1 MKKIIIDQ
9 ETIDKRIEEFT
20 ASLREKLSG
29 KMSTAKI
36 SFQED
41 VNPSIKLTEEEKVTL
56 FFSAVA
62 EKKQAELIQ
71 QCEKEVGWHGVVTRL
86 SDKEFMVEDILVFPQ
101 VVTGSTVTPAATEY
115 TNWQNS
121 LSDEEF
127 NHMRFHGH
135 SHVNM
140 GVSPSGTDTG
150 FQDNLVQN
158 VKDFYIFLITNKS
171 GDIWL
176 SIYDVEN
183 NTLYENSDINYTYY
197 QTPEAAWAKKELE
210 KVRTQTYTAPKT
222 NYGSGVGI
230 YGGNYGYYGGAR
242 DYDETYQGYYGYG
255 KNNKNTKGGVTY
267 DE

>member
-9 ETIDKRIEEFT
+9 ETIEKRIEEFT

-29 KMSTAKI
+29 KMSSSKI
-36 SFQED
+36 SFTEE
-41 VNPSIKLTEEEKVTL
+41 VNPSVKLSEEQKVTL
-56 FFSAVA
+56 LFSAEA
-62 EKKQAELIQ
+62 EKKQDELVH

-101 VVTGSTVTPAATEY
+101 VVTGSTVTPDATEY

-158 VKDFYIFLITNKS
+158 VKDFYIFLIINKK
-171 GDIWL
+171 GDFWAN
-176 SIYDVEN
+176 IYDVQRN
-183 NTLYENSDINYTYY
+183 VLYENGDINYEYY
-197 QTPEAAWAKKELE
+197 QSPEASWAKEELK
-210 KVRTQTYTAPKT
+210 KVRSQTYTPPKT
-222 NYGSGVGI
+222 SYGIGS
-230 YGGNYGYYGGAR
+230 YGGNYGYYRDHR
-242 DYDETYQGYYGYG
+242 DYDETYQGRSGYSG
-255 KNNKNTKGGVTY
+255 KNNKKGKGGFTY